1 MSDIVNRLREL
12 ADAVTRGRDAVA
24 SEFTMSVPSRP
35 ERDADLVLSAAADEI
50 ERLRA
55 TLERQQLSYER
66 EREIDQDE
74 IERLIALRRDDARV
88 LERMRAMIAEAEVL
102 AEYGRDDGL
111 RDWVDAGAWLSPG
124 DRIVVQGL
132 PPQVTN
138 EQGHVL
144 TTAALWKM
152 YVEDHETPDEPRA
165 DHDAAMADAARFR
178 WLDEAALTVDMVSD
192 GDNQTLIDI
201 VADNRPLTIRGA
213 DLRDAVDKAMKRH
226 NAGMTC

>member
-88 LERMRAMIAEAEVL
+88 LERMRALIAEAEVL
-102 AEYGRDDGL
+102 AEYDREDGL
-111 RDWVDAGAWLSPG
+111 RGWVDAGAWLSPG
-124 DRIVVQGL
+124 DRIVVL
-132 PPQVTN
+132 
-138 EQGHVL
+138 
-144 TTAALWKM
+144 
-152 YVEDHETPDEPRA
+152 
-165 DHDAAMADAARFR
+165 
-178 WLDEAALTVDMVSD
+178 
-192 GDNQTLIDI
+192 
-201 VADNRPLTIRGA
+201 RG
-213 DLRDAVDKAMKRH
+213 
-226 NAGMTC
+226 

>member
-74 IERLIALRRDDARV
+74 IERLIALRRDDARA
-88 LERMRAMIAEAEVL
+88 LERKRALIAEAEVL
-102 AEYGRDDGL
+102 AEYGRDDGRREWVNVGVWL
-111 RDWVDAGAWLSPG
+111 RPG
-124 DRIVVQGL
+124 EVVA
-132 PPQVTN
+132 
-138 EQGHVL
+138 H
-144 TTAALWKM
+144 
-152 YVEDHETPDEPRA
+152 
-165 DHDAAMADAARFR
+165 MADP
-178 WLDEAALTVDMVSD
+178 
-192 GDNQTLIDI
+192 
-201 VADNRPLTIRGA
+201 RP
-213 DLRDAVDKAMKRH
+213 
-226 NAGMTC
+226 NA